1 MLNFVTK
8 LAKNQK
14 IYEDFIIQRKAW
26 KGSKTGERYYSYLLK
41 AELKSDEVTVN
52 FRCPKND
59 PVGYKNLA
67 RVFQDADKVYL
78 LVTTDTTYNG
88 VKTQTYSAISFDEN
102 GLASRG
108 NILPAATSD
117 KDLLADLLDRADYFD
132 RLRRQAEAAEFEEE
146 QANQAP
152 TFEPEDEPDEELIP
166 VEEPESK
173 GKKGKKAE

>member
-1 MLNFVTK
+1 MFNSI
-8 LAKNQK
+8 KNALYYK
-14 IYEDFIIQRKAW
+14 RK
-26 KGSKTGERYYSYLLK
+26 K
-41 AELKSDEVTVN
+41 ANEVTVN
-52 FRCPKND
+52 FRCPKNN

-78 LVTTDTTYNG
+78 LVTTDTGYNG

-102 GLASRG
+102 GLPVRG

-117 KDLLADLLDRADYFD
+117 KDLLTDLLARADYLYH
-132 RLRRQAEAAEFEEE
+132 LRRQAEDAEFEEE
-146 QANQAP
+146 QANQVP
-152 TFEPEDEPDEELIP
+152 VFEPEDEPDEELIP